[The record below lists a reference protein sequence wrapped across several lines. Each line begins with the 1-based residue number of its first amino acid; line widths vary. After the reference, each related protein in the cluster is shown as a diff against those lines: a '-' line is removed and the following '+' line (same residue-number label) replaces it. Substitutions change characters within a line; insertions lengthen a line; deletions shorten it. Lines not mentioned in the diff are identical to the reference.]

1 MVSGNFGRERA
12 EGRGDWTDDG
22 RLQMECLKAGVEIR
36 RRMFEDIREVFEEF
50 PGAEAFVNCTG
61 LGSYGLKGVEDK
73 DLYPTLVCT
82 VLARHGRADSADT
95 EVGTNHAS

>member
-1 MVSGNFGRERA
+1 VSGIFGRGRRQKA
-12 EGRGDWTDDG
+12 EGTDDG

-50 PGAEAFVNCTG
+50 PEARGFVNCTG

-73 DLYPTLVCT
+73 DLYPTLVC
-82 VLARHGRADSADT
+82 AGSRSSWENADGADT
-95 EVGTNHAS
+95 E